1 MGLEAAPE
9 EFNLAV
15 SEFLDFLRRESVA
28 NQVEWVF
35 PEDLQLV
42 DRFYVRM
49 PISDDNVARAAA
61 TYRAGLVCGLGI
73 RLSVI
78 CWIGDC
84 AYSNV
89 YVPDNDREAEL
100 NLMPTGLPTRLKLS
114 YPSQGGWDGERP
126 SRDERREAVPV
137 KTRVRWSLLKRKGA
151 RNEAIKL
158 ELLR

>member
-42 DRFYVRM
+42 EGRFYVR
-49 PISDDNVARAAA
+49 
-61 TYRAGLVCGLGI
+61 
-73 RLSVI
+73 I

-100 NLMPTGLPTRLKLS
+100 HLMPTGLPTRLKLS

-126 SRDERREAVPV
+126 SRDEHRDAVPV
-137 KTRVRWSLLKRKGA
+137 STKVRWLLLKRKGA
-151 RNEAIKL
+151 KNETIKL
-158 ELLR
+158 QLLR